1 MSAGSRGRGG
11 ATWALAAL
19 LGCAGG
25 VGPSPGPDAPPA
37 RSDIGTWSRLVSPF
51 PVTDSAGVPLDLA
64 FLGGLDAPRVRFADV
79 DGDGDADLLLQERP
93 DEVMLLENTGG
104 SPAPRFVWRTDRFAG
119 VEVGEWFRPLDGDG
133 DGDVDLF
140 AEHPFNHLRYYRND
154 AGVGAGP
161 RYVVATDSVALE
173 DGTALFSDRQNI
185 PSILDFD
192 CNGRLDLFVGRIDG
206 TVSRFEAVAPMGE
219 RAPAFRLVAERFE
232 NIQVVAQLVPSARH
246 GANAMTFG
254 DVDGDGDID
263 LLWGDFFEPG
273 LLLFENVGTCRQPRL
288 RSEPVAFPAADPVAT
303 SGYNAG
309 ELADVDADG
318 NADLVIGVIGGAY
331 DPNRTAIE
339 NTYLLE
345 RGSGGWRLVTR
356 RLLRA
361 IDAGSESVPALGDLD
376 GDGDLDLLVGSK
388 IEGSD
393 ATTASLRFLENVGS
407 ATAPAFRERGRL
419 PIRGGFQY
427 APALGDLDGDGDADL
442 LLGTWNRGV
451 SYWRND
457 GPGPDGLPAFS
468 VVDSSYIVLTRGSHA
483 APALGD
489 VDGDGDLDLFV
500 GESSGEVNAYRNVGD
515 RVSPA
520 FELVDDTWGGIDVG
534 RRSVPAVAT
543 LAGATRLLLGAE
555 DGGLR
560 AVALGAGALAGAAE
574 SADPLAVAD
583 AGIPLPANSAPTFGD
598 LDGDG
603 APELIAGNRSGGL
616 LFYTT
621 RAR

>member
-1 MSAGSRGRGG
+1 
-11 ATWALAAL
+11 
-19 LGCAGG
+19 
-25 VGPSPGPDAPPA
+25 
-37 RSDIGTWSRLVSPF
+37 VSPF
-51 PVTDSAGVPLDLA
+51 PVTDGAGAPLDLA

-79 DGDGDADLLLQERP
+79 DGDGDPDLLLQERTN
-93 DEVMLLENTGG
+93 DVMLLENTGG
-104 SPAPRFVWRTDRFAG
+104 APTPRFVWRTDRFAG
-119 VEVGEWFRPLDGDG
+119 IEVGEWFRPLDADG

-140 AEHPFNHLRYYRND
+140 VEHPFNHLRYYRND
-154 AGVGAGP
+154 AGAGAAP
-161 RYVVATDSVALE
+161 RYVLATDSVALE

-185 PSILDFD
+185 PSILDYD

-232 NIQVVAQLVPSARH
+232 DIQVVAQLVPSARH

-288 RSEPVAFPAADPVAT
+288 RSEPVPFPAADPVAT

-309 ELADVDADG
+309 EITDLDADG
-318 NADLVIGVIGGAY
+318 DADLVIGVIGGAY
-331 DPNRTAIE
+331 DPSRTAIE

-345 RGSGGWRLVTR
+345 RGPSGWTLATR

-361 IDAGSESVPALGDLD
+361 IDVGSESVPALGDLD

-393 ATTASLRFLENVGS
+393 ATTASLRYFENVGS

-457 GPGPDGLPAFS
+457 GLGADGLPAYS
-468 VVDSSYIVLTRGSHA
+468 VVDSAFITLTRGSHA
-483 APALGD
+483 VPALGD

-515 RVSPA
+515 RASPA
-520 FELVDDTWGGIDVG
+520 FELVHDAWRGVDVG
-534 RRSVPAVAT
+534 RRSAPAVAT
-543 LAGATRLLLGAE
+543 LDGVTRLLLGGE
-555 DGGLR
+555 DGGLG
-560 AVALGAGALAGAAE
+560 VVELGARALAGGTDEAGGV
-574 SADPLAVAD
+574 SVAD
-583 AGIPLPANSAPTFGD
+583 AAIPLHANSAPTFGD

-603 APELIAGNRSGGL
+603 APELIAGSRSGGL